1 MARHINFYDGYK
13 VGDDNGTE
21 EVGDDNGDD
30 DFSLMSKNNKS
41 LFKHRRSKP
50 TIHSS
55 IYKNTHHHLSYLI

>member
-30 DFSLMSKNNKS
+30 DFSLMSKAIKAYSNIRDQNQPS
-41 LFKHRRSKP
+41 IHLYIRTRIIIYP
-50 TIHSS
+50 T
-55 IYKNTHHHLSYLI
+55 